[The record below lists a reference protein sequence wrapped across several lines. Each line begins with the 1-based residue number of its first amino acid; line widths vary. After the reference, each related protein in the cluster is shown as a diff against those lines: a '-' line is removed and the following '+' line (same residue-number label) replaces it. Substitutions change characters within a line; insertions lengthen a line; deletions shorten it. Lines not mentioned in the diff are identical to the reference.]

1 MLTSHILHP
10 TSHNHPMRPRL
21 PIRRKTTAAPPPSP
35 AQGDGAPG
43 ADTLAAALG
52 EMSFID
58 HLEDLRWAI
67 FRGLI
72 GLAAAVAVCA
82 FFSDWIIEEL
92 LMGPTRPS
100 FFMYE
105 LLGIDA
111 KELDLLNR
119 SLPGQFFVHI
129 GAVLSAGVVIGSPAI
144 VYSIWRFIE
153 PGLYAHEKQGLRFAS
168 FFATAFFALGIAFGY
183 LIIATLAIQ
192 FFAHYS
198 ISEQIVNEFDVTK
211 YFSMLVWWSF
221 GTGILFE
228 LPVVIYFLAK
238 LGIAT
243 PEGLKK
249 ARKYAFIVVLVLGA
263 FFTPPDPLSQVLV
276 AAPLMLLY
284 EVSIKVAGVV
294 QRRERKRL
302 AKLEAEEAART
313 AEEAAE
319 QAAES
324 AAS

>member
-1 MLTSHILHP
+1 MALRSPL
-10 TSHNHPMRPRL
+10 R
-21 PIRRKTTAAPPPSP
+21 RRKVAAPPASA
-35 AQGDGAPG
+35 AQGDGAPT
-43 ADTLAAALG
+43 AQAAEALS

-72 GLAAAVAVCA
+72 GLMAAVVVCA
-82 FFSDWIIEEL
+82 FFSDWIIDVL
-92 LMGPTRPS
+92 LMGPTRTD

-153 PGLYAHEKQGLRFAS
+153 PGLYPHEKKGLRFAS
-168 FFATAFFALGIAFGY
+168 FFATAFFALGVAFGY
-183 LIIATLAIQ
+183 LIIGTLAIQ
-192 FFAHYS
+192 FFANYS
-198 ISEQIVNEFDVTK
+198 ISEQIVNEFDVTR

-243 PEGLKK
+243 PDGLRK
-249 ARKYAFIVVLVLGA
+249 ARKYAFIVVLILGA
-263 FFTPPDPLSQVLV
+263 FFTPPDPLSQLLV

-294 QRRERKRL
+294 QRREKKRL
-302 AKLEAEEAART
+302 AR
-313 AEEAAE
+313 EAAE
-319 QAAES
+319 DAAREAREAREAAEKKREKGGMGEGTT
-324 AAS
+324 